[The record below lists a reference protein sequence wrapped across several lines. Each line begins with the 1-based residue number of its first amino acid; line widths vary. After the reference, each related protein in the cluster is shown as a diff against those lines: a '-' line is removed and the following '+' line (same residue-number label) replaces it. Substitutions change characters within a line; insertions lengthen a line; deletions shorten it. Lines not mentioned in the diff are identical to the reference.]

1 MKGKENEK
9 FVKAG
14 VSIIIKYY
22 NCGVLGLV
30 TDLHMF
36 GCKSLFFACLK
47 GGEHMDLQGTRFHR
61 ATEAVVQS
69 DCAREAWQ
77 GFTADS
83 NAIFEG
89 CLDN

>member
-1 MKGKENEK
+1 
-9 FVKAG
+9 
-14 VSIIIKYY
+14 
-22 NCGVLGLV
+22 
-30 TDLHMF
+30 
-36 GCKSLFFACLK
+36 
-47 GGEHMDLQGTRFHR
+47 MDLQGTRFRR

-89 CLDN
+89 CLDSCKRILFILVVNIMLNVFMLFMNILVKT